1 MITLLI
7 TRQIVALGRFAKQPT
22 KCNFAYKFDL
32 PSRRFQPTYRAAYS
46 VPERLLGGAETLGAF
61 TYKWCRIAISTIH

>member
-32 PSRRFQPTYRAAYS
+32 PSRRFLSSSNALS
-46 VPERLLGGAETLGAF
+46 
-61 TYKWCRIAISTIH
+61 AIGYELHRC